1 MRRTGHV
8 RQRTPGS
15 WEIRYPLGV
24 EPATGKRKVV
34 TTTIKGDRKQ
44 AERELRKRLSAADRG
59 VHIDPSRVTM
69 RDYLAGWLAEMRDEV
84 APLSYRR
91 YSSVVTQHLLPGL
104 GNHLLTRLAPVDLK
118 AFYAGLTRQDGQ
130 DGSLGPRSRRQIH
143 RVLAQSLERA
153 VEQNMIARNPTDP
166 FRRRQPRVEPK
177 EMAVLDTAQQAE
189 LIEAVRGGQLY
200 IPTLIALAIGARRSE
215 VLGLRW
221 RHADLDAGTVRIVET
236 LEQTKDGIRIKPPK
250 SGKPR
255 TVTLPGF
262 AVEALRH
269 HRVAQAEYL
278 LMLGVRLGPDHHI
291 CGTLDGG
298 MPNPQAIGNQ
308 FHRFIVTMR
317 SEFPRVRFHDLRHS
331 HATSLLLAGVH
342 AKVVQERLGHAT
354 IAITLGVYGHVM
366 PGMQEEAAA
375 KIDAA
380 FKALR

>member
-1 MRRTGHV
+1 
-8 RQRTPGS
+8 
-15 WEIRYPLGV
+15 
-24 EPATGKRKVV
+24 
-34 TTTIKGDRKQ
+34 
-44 AERELRKRLSAADRG
+44 
-59 VHIDPSRVTM
+59 
-69 RDYLAGWLAEMRDEV
+69 
-84 APLSYRR
+84 
-91 YSSVVTQHLLPGL
+91 
-104 GNHLLTRLAPVDLK
+104 
-118 AFYAGLTRQDGQ
+118 
-130 DGSLGPRSRRQIH
+130 
-143 RVLAQSLERA
+143 VLAQSLERA

-177 EMAVLDTAQQAE
+177 EMAVLDTAQQVE

-269 HRVAQAEYL
+269 HRVAQAEHL

-291 CGTLDGG
+291 CGTVDGG

-317 SEFPRVRFHDLRHS
+317 ADFPRVRFHDLRHS

-354 IAITLGVYGHVM
+354 IAITLGCT
-366 PGMQEEAAA
+366 AT
-375 KIDAA
+375 
-380 FKALR
+380 